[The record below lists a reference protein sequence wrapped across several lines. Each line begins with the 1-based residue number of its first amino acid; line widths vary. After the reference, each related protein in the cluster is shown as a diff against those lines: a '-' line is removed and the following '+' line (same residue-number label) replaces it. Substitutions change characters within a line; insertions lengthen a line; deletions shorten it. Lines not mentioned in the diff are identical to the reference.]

1 VCWKYCPVKGQ
12 ELLRVLEGMQ
22 QKSWPH
28 VVEGVMAL
36 LQISGL
42 ELQLKLA
49 CAPHPPTK
57 ETTQEYCF
65 QHPPSFHTI
74 SISFLSKNHK
84 EVTTLQKMSLLQVS
98 STIINMNEYS
108 AH

>member
-1 VCWKYCPVKGQ
+1 
-12 ELLRVLEGMQ
+12 
-22 QKSWPH
+22 
-28 VVEGVMAL
+28 VEGVMAL
-36 LQISGL
+36 LQIGGL

-49 CAPHPPTK
+49 CAPHPPAK
-57 ETTQEYCF
+57 DATQEYCF

-98 STIINMNEYS
+98 STIINMNEYP